1 MKIASAAAM
10 KEMDRFAI
18 EEMGVPSLRLM
29 ENAAHAVA
37 KQVCQLAGLWEG
49 SVVIFSGAGNNGG
62 DGVACARFLMQRGY
76 QVRCFLCGSREKM
89 TPDLQQMERRLVA
102 AGGILEPFSEE
113 AARGALET
121 AVVIVDALFGTGL
134 NSPLRGDGLLAVQ
147 LINESPAKVVAC
159 DIASGVSADTGEIL
173 KDAVQADVTVTFS
186 MAKPGQLLPPGLRC
200 TGQLVVAEIGIPE
213 AAKKS
218 QSILG
223 ELITP
228 EQVQKLFRPRRTDAH
243 KGDFGKLLLVCGSV
257 GFTGAAAMA
266 AKAALRAGAGLIF
279 LGVPRSVYPIVASKL
294 DEVMVFPLP
303 DDAEGRIAAA
313 AIPEILKRLTGMTAC
328 LIGPGLGRSDAVLE
342 LVQAALQ
349 NQNHV
354 PIVLDADGINAL
366 EGHIDVLRGA
376 TCPVVL
382 TPHDGEFARL
392 GGDLKTQNRL
402 DAAQALSQQT
412 GAVVVL
418 KGHRTVIADGADRY
432 VNLPGNPGMATGGS
446 GDVLA
451 GMLASFL
458 GQGLLAVDAARAAV
472 CLHGAAGD
480 LCAQEIGQ
488 YGMTPTD
495 LIAAIPRL
503 LP

>member
-10 KEMDRFAI
+10 REMDRYAI
-18 EEMGVPSLRLM
+18 EEMGVSSLDLM
-29 ENAAHAVA
+29 EHAALAVA
-37 KQVCQLAGLWEG
+37 DQVCRLAKAPEG
-49 SVVIFSGAGNNGG
+49 AVVIFSGAGNNGG
-62 DGVACARFLMQRGY
+62 DGVACARFLLQRGY
-76 QVRCFLCGSREKM
+76 QVRCFLCGAREKM
-89 TPDLQQMERRLVA
+89 TPDLRQMERRLQA
-102 AGGILEPFSEE
+102 AGGALEPFS
-113 AARGALET
+113 AASARRAAAHA
-121 AVVIVDALFGTGL
+121 AVLVDALFGTGL
-134 NSPLRGDGLLAVQ
+134 NAPLRGDGLAAVQ
-147 LINESPAKVVAC
+147 IINESGARVVAC

-173 KDAVQADVTVTFS
+173 EDAVQADVTVTFS

-200 TGQLVVAEIGIPE
+200 TGRLVVAEIGIPQE
-213 AAKKS
+213 AKAR
-218 QSILG
+218 QRVLG
-223 ELITP
+223 ELIAP
-228 EQVQKLFRPRRTDAH
+228 EQVRTLLPPRRADAH

-266 AKAALRAGAGLIF
+266 ARAALRAGAGLIS
-279 LGVPRSVYPIVASKL
+279 LGVPACVYPIVASKL

-303 DDAEGRIAAA
+303 DDGQGHISAAA
-313 AIPEILKRLTGMTAC
+313 ASEVLRRLPGMTAC
-328 LIGPGLGRSDAVLE
+328 LIGPGLGRSEAVLE
-342 LVQAALQ
+342 LVRAALQ
-349 NQNHV
+349 NQDHV

-392 GGDLKTQNRL
+392 GGDLKAYNRL
-402 DAAQALSQQT
+402 DAAQVLSEQT

-418 KGHRTVIADGADRY
+418 KGHRTVVASGQSRY
-432 VNLPGNPGMATGGS
+432 VNLTGNPGMATGGS

-451 GMLASFL
+451 GMLVSFL
-458 GQGLLAVDAARAAV
+458 GQGLPAVDAARAAV

-480 LCAQEIGQ
+480 LCAEEIGQ
-488 YGMTPTD
+488 YGLTPTD